1 VIPPDVLL
9 LLRIV
14 FAFLGYLLLQ
24 MNLQIAL
31 SNSEELCCNFD
42 EDFIE
47 SIDFFQQDGY
57 FYFINPANL

>member
-1 VIPPDVLL
+1 
-9 LLRIV
+9 
-14 FAFLGYLLLQ
+14 